1 MSYIMENSEIN
12 ISFKNDNLVYIT
24 EANLNKII
32 KNYENKNEN
41 NKEYL
46 YKWQI
51 LHFLPFWYLKFLN
64 KYTNIQIY

>member
-1 MSYIMENSEIN
+1 MENSEIN

-46 YKWQI
+46 YK
-51 LHFLPFWYLKFLN
+51 
-64 KYTNIQIY
+64 

>member
-46 YKWQI
+46 YK
-51 LHFLPFWYLKFLN
+51 
-64 KYTNIQIY
+64 